1 MKTET
6 RRERRQPTRGVVGCL
21 TAGFEMVGQNPSL
34 VALPVVLDLLLWFGP
49 RVSVRPMMQALIEV
63 LSVQVPT
70 DPEALSRV
78 AQATELLRRFGAQFN
93 LVSVAGGIPLF
104 QVPSL
109 LVRHGS
115 AGGSPLGD
123 PRVFALSSPLTL
135 MPSWAAFGLVGLVL
149 GFFYLNEIAHQ
160 VRVFTSPFGANR
172 PEVAKGAG
180 GGQDATIGAGV
191 WKLVRFVLFAAGL
204 LAIGSAVASVWL
216 LVVALGTMIA
226 QPLGVLFWIGGAG
239 FLGYAAVHLIFV
251 VPSLLLGDGSLR
263 HAIGESILLSHLNL
277 WPLFGFLALTLV
289 IYEGLGFAWS
299 LPPNESW
306 VLSVGILGN
315 AFVATGLT
323 GAAFVFYRDRVR
335 VVRQLATRSD

>member
-1 MKTET
+1 MET
-6 RRERRQPTRGVVGCL
+6 DTGGERGRPTRGVVGCL
-21 TAGFEMVGQNPSL
+21 AAGFEMVGQTPSL
-34 VALPVVLDLLLWFGP
+34 VALPVVLDLLLWIGP
-49 RVSVRPMMQALIEV
+49 RVSVRPMMHALVEA
-63 LSVQVPT
+63 LSVQVPA
-70 DPEALSRV
+70 DPEALNRV
-78 AQATELLRRFGAQFN
+78 AQATEMLKRFGSQFN

-115 AGGSPLGD
+115 GGGSPLGD

-135 MPSWAAFGLVGLVL
+135 MPSWAALAVVGLVL
-149 GFFYLNEIAHQ
+149 GFLYLNEIARQ
-160 VRVFTSPFGANR
+160 VQVFTSPFGANG
-172 PEVAKGAG
+172 PEVAEGASG
-180 GGQDATIGAGV
+180 GWDATTGAAV

-204 LAIGSAVASVWL
+204 LVIGSAIASVWL

-226 QPLGVLFWIGGAG
+226 QPLGILFWIGGAG
-239 FLGYAAVHLIFV
+239 FLGYAALHLIFV
-251 VPSLLLGDGSLR
+251 VPSLLLGEGSLR

-299 LPPNESW
+299 LPPSDSW
-306 VLSVGILGN
+306 VLFVGILGN

-323 GAAFVFYRDRVR
+323 GAAFVFYRDRLR
-335 VVRQLATRSD
+335 VVRQLATRSE

>member
-1 MKTET
+1 METET
-6 RRERRQPTRGVVGCL
+6 SREQRQPTRGVVGCL
-21 TAGFEMVGQNPSL
+21 TAGFEMVGQNPAL
-34 VALPVVLDLLLWFGP
+34 VALPVALDLLLWFGP
-49 RVSVRPMMQALIEV
+49 RVSVKPLMHPLVEALS
-63 LSVQVPT
+63 LQTAT
-70 DPEALSRV
+70 DPEALTRV
-78 AQATELLRRFGAQFN
+78 AQATELLERFAAQFN

-115 AGGSPLGD
+115 GGGSPLGA

-135 MPSWAAFGLVGLVL
+135 MPSWAALGLVGLVL
-149 GFFYLNEIAHQ
+149 GFLYLNEIAHQ
-160 VRVFTSPFGANR
+160 VRVFTSPSAADGPDLAEGAH
-172 PEVAKGAG
+172 G
-180 GGQDATIGAGV
+180 GRDATIGAGV

-204 LAIGSAVASVWL
+204 LVIGSAVASVWL
-216 LVVALGTMIA
+216 LVVALGIMIA
-226 QPLGVLFWIGGAG
+226 QPLGILFWIGGAG

-251 VPSLLLGDGSLR
+251 VPSLLLGQGSLL
-263 HAIGESILLSHLNL
+263 HAIGESILLSHINL

-306 VLSVGILGN
+306 VLFVGILGN

-323 GAAFVFYRDRVR
+323 GAAFVFYRDRLR
-335 VVRQLATRSD
+335 LVRQLATRSG